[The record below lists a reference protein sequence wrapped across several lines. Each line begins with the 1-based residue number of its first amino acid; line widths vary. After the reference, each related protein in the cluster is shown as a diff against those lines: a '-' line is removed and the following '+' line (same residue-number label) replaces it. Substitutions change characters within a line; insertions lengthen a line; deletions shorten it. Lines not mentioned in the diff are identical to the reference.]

1 MKKFFTLSFA
11 LMTLVAVSSCGH
23 KTSDRKADNKILTV
37 SVVTPMT
44 DKAEVI
50 TTSGRVQSDDIARL
64 GTRIMGYV
72 QKVAVQKGQKVR
84 KGQILVKI
92 SDQEIQ
98 AKKAQAQSMVA
109 QAKAAYDV
117 AKADEARF
125 ARLLDKGS
133 CSKKEYEN
141 VKLNYDAM
149 AANLKVAH
157 QMVREAQAHQAYT
170 QIKAPFAGLV
180 TDVQADQGS
189 LAHPGMPLVTV
200 EKAGAM
206 VVQTQV
212 GESAITQLEVDSM
225 AVVEAP
231 SANLRFKAK
240 IAEHSTS
247 SVATG
252 GQYQVTLAVPAEIQ
266 KSLLSGMHVDVQLP
280 LRKDAIKVV
289 AKQGVWLPINVLVHQ
304 GDLTGVYVVTGDK
317 QALLK
322 WVRLGR
328 TQGQQVEVLSGVSP
342 KDHIIIPAGQRLYN
356 GVKVTIQ

>member
-23 KTSDRKADNKILTV
+23 KTSDRKADNTILNV
-37 SVVTPMT
+37 SVVTPTT
-44 DKAEVI
+44 DKAEII
-50 TTSGRVQSDDIARL
+50 TTSGLVQSDDIARL
-64 GTRIMGYV
+64 GTRIMGSV

-84 KGQILVKI
+84 KGQLLVMI

-125 ARLLDKGS
+125 ARLLAKKS
-133 CSKKEYEN
+133 CSQKEYEN

-149 AANLKVAH
+149 AANLKAAR

-170 QIKAPFAGLV
+170 QIKAPFSGLV
-180 TDVQADQGS
+180 IDVQADLGS

-206 VVQTQV
+206 VIQTQV
-212 GESAITQLEVDSM
+212 GESAITQLEADSM
-225 AVVEAP
+225 AVVDVPAV
-231 SANLRFKAK
+231 NIRFEAK
-240 IAEHSTS
+240 ITEYSTS

-252 GQYQVTLAVPAEIQ
+252 GQYQVTVAVPKELQA
-266 KSLLSGMHVDVQLP
+266 KLLSGMHVDVQLP
-280 LRKDAIKVV
+280 LRKDVV
-289 AKQGVWLPINVLVHQ
+289 ATSIKQGVWLPAEVLVRQ
-304 GDLTGVYVVTGDK
+304 GDLVGVYVVTGDK

-328 TQGQQVEVLSGVSP
+328 TQGQQVEALSGVSP
-342 KDHIIIPAGQRLYN
+342 QDRIIVPAGKRLYN
-356 GVKVTIQ
+356 GVKVSVQ

>member
-11 LMTLVAVSSCGH
+11 LMTVLAVSSCGH
-23 KTSDRKADNKILTV
+23 KTPDRKADNKTWTV

-44 DKAEVI
+44 DKAEII
-50 TTSGRVQSDDIARL
+50 TASGQVQSDDIARL

-72 QKVAVQKGQKVR
+72 QKVSVQKGQKVR
-84 KGQILVKI
+84 KGQLLVMI

-98 AKKAQAQSMVA
+98 AKKVQAQSMVA
-109 QAKAAYDV
+109 QATAAHDV

-125 ARLLDKGS
+125 ARLLAKGS
-133 CSKKEYEN
+133 CSPKEYEN

-149 AANLKVAH
+149 AANLKAAR
-157 QMVREAQAHQAYT
+157 QLVREAQAHQAYT
-170 QIKAPFAGLV
+170 QIKAPFAGLI

-200 EKAGAM
+200 EKSGTM
-206 VVQTQV
+206 VIQTQV
-212 GESAITQLEVDSM
+212 GESAIIRLQADSL
-225 AVVEAP
+225 AVVDVPA
-231 SANLRFKAK
+231 ANVHFMAK
-240 IAEHSTS
+240 ITEHSTS

-252 GQYQVTLAVPAEIQ
+252 GQYQVTVAVPAEMQ
-266 KSLLSGMHVDVQLP
+266 SKLLSGMHADVQLP
-280 LRKDAIKVV
+280 LRKDAVKAGI
-289 AKQGVWLPINVLVHQ
+289 KQGVWLSSDVLVRQ
-304 GDLTGVYVVTGDK
+304 GDLVGVYVVTGDN

-342 KDHIIIPAGQRLYN
+342 QDRIIVPAGKRLYN